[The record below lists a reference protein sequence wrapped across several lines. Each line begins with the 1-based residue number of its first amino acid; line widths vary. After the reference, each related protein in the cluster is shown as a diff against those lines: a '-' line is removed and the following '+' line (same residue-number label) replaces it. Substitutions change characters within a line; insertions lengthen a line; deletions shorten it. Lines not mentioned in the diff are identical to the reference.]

1 MFAAQPRLL
10 LLAVFVLASATTVA
24 PCVMPTGIGTGEDEL
39 DFSTLSFP
47 SSVPPSTGILG
58 AYARNAGTIA
68 RPLEVPVQSRVI
80 VHTFAGMYNS
90 GVAFEEKALDFFGR
104 PDFSDSIRRCGEAD
118 GVDPVL
124 FDQHRLVAR
133 ALTALWGGQAVY
145 KPKDNIFIDLAAS
158 WGLDL
163 FMCED
168 PKYDCSDISTPWG
181 LGQAIVADAADI
193 FSRDGWNWDGSL
205 SKTYNRIPYEDW
217 RSEPY
222 QPDRSCETCWQP
234 LLEHDT
240 DGFLFRQEHVTP
252 HIGFTAKSFFVGDE
266 KICAR
271 TALASNFDYDY
282 EVEAELVR
290 QRTAD
295 LNETEKV
302 EIEMFDN
309 KLTSIARFWTN
320 QNLAKNISLDSFD
333 FLLMQGATIT
343 VVYEAIIQAWRV
355 KVLTDR
361 IRPTTVL
368 QSMYRDE
375 TITSYQGPPAGSAG
389 PILGQEWQPYLR
401 VMPHA
406 EYPSGS
412 SCICKA
418 FARVATLFKGN
429 DIVADIGEPAVR
441 TMPAG
446 TSNVEKNFPPN
457 DVTLSFNTWDEI
469 AERCGVSR
477 LNGGMHFTAAVPDGE
492 VMCEAIGD
500 DIHAYFTALGR
511 GEVPEFT
518 ADVGA
523 EPTETRSCD
532 DPEPSLIVGRQE
544 NFPLEE
550 SEDEP

>member
-1 MFAAQPRLL
+1 M
-10 LLAVFVLASATTVA
+10 
-24 PCVMPTGIGTGEDEL
+24 TGT
-39 DFSTLSFP
+39 
-47 SSVPPSTGILG
+47 
-58 AYARNAGTIA
+58 
-68 RPLEVPVQSRVI
+68 
-80 VHTFAGMYNS
+80 
-90 GVAFEEKALDFFGR
+90 
-104 PDFSDSIRRCGEAD
+104 
-118 GVDPVL
+118 
-124 FDQHRLVAR
+124 
-133 ALTALWGGQAVY
+133 
-145 KPKDNIFIDLAAS
+145 
-158 WGLDL
+158 
-163 FMCED
+163 
-168 PKYDCSDISTPWG
+168 
-181 LGQAIVADAADI
+181 
-193 FSRDGWNWDGSL
+193 
-205 SKTYNRIPYEDW
+205 
-217 RSEPY
+217 
-222 QPDRSCETCWQP
+222 
-234 LLEHDT
+234 
-240 DGFLFRQEHVTP
+240 
-252 HIGFTAKSFFVGDE
+252 
-266 KICAR
+266 
-271 TALASNFDYDY
+271 
-282 EVEAELVR
+282 
-290 QRTAD
+290 
-295 LNETEKV
+295 
-302 EIEMFDN
+302 
-309 KLTSIARFWTN
+309 
-320 QNLAKNISLDSFD
+320 
-333 FLLMQGATIT
+333 
-343 VVYEAIIQAWRV
+343 AII
-355 KVLTDR
+355 LTFLSHAHAKADR

-375 TITSYQGPPAGSAG
+375 TITSYQGPAAGSAG

-418 FARVATLFKGN
+418 FARVAILFKGN

-446 TSNVEKNFPPN
+446 TSNVEKDFPSN